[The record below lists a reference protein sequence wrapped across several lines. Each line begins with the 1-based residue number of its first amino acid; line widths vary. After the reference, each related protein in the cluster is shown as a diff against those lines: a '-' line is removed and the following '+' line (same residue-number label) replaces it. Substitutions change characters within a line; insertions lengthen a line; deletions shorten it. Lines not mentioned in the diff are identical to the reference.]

1 MSCGL
6 QFSTIYSKLTKSLN
20 YRKTQMKK
28 TFFKH
33 MSITAALFFALL
45 GGAVAANVMAVPI
58 GKPSNG
64 PPQGW
69 KVKEWKGRASFSVVA
84 AESGPAIHLKSSST
98 SSALYKEMEFD
109 IKDYPYLSWQW
120 KATALPNG
128 GDVRRKDKDDQAAQ
142 VYVVFPRWPA
152 AVNSRL
158 VGYIW
163 DSTAPAGS
171 KVQSTKTGNTRY
183 IVLRSGPGELGKWL
197 REERNVYEDYKT
209 LFKEEPP
216 KAGSISVMI
225 DSDDTKSAAESFIGN
240 IVFSKEP
247 SAK

>member
-1 MSCGL
+1 
-6 QFSTIYSKLTKSLN
+6 
-20 YRKTQMKK
+20 MKK
-28 TFFKH
+28 SFFNTPVKFLL
-33 MSITAALFFALL
+33 IFAALFSLVLFGKAI
-45 GGAVAANVMAVPI
+45 ASSVMSVPI
-58 GKPSNG
+58 GKSSQG
-64 PPQGW
+64 PPEGW
-69 KVKEWKGRASFSVVA
+69 KVKEWNGKAAFSVMEA
-84 AESGPAIHLKSSST
+84 DFGSAINLKSSST
-98 SSALYKEMEFD
+98 SSALYREMQFD
-109 IKDYPYLSWQW
+109 IRDYPYLSWHW
-120 KATALPNG
+120 KVTALPTG
-128 GDVRRKDKDDQAAQ
+128 GDVRRKNRDDQAAQ

-171 KVQSTKTGNTRY
+171 IVQSTKTVNTRY

-197 REERNVYEDYKT
+197 KEERNVYEDYRT

-216 KAGSISVMI
+216 QAGRLSVMI

-240 IVFSKEP
+240 FIFSKEP